1 MDLVGHM
8 EQLKLL
14 MIDYV
19 FKPKVNSKNYSQ
31 LQTQLLVVMVE
42 LAIAMV
48 VMEDKL
54 VKLLFNFIFILNNFL
69 FQYIF
74 FF

>member
-1 MDLVGHM
+1 VDLVGHM
-8 EQLKLL
+8 EPLKLL

-19 FKPKVNSKNYSQ
+19 FKPKVNSKNYFQ

-54 VKLLFNFIFILNNFL
+54 VTNLIFMLIFLKYIL
-69 FQYIF
+69 I
-74 FF
+74 

>member
-8 EQLKLL
+8 EPLKLL

-19 FKPKVNSKNYSQ
+19 FKPKVNSKNYFQ

-54 VKLLFNFIFILNNFL
+54 VKIIFILFL
-69 FQYIF
+69 F
-74 FF
+74 

>member
-1 MDLVGHM
+1 VDLVGHM
-8 EQLKLL
+8 EPLKLL

-19 FKPKVNSKNYSQ
+19 FKPKVNSKNYFQ

-54 VKLLFNFIFILNNFL
+54 VKIIFILFL
-69 FQYIF
+69 F
-74 FF
+74 